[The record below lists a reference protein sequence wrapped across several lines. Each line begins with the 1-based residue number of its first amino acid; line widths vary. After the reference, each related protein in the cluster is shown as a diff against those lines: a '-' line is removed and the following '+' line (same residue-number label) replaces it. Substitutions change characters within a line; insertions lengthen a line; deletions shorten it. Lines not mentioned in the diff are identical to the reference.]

1 MRFKVVFDFIALTII
16 VKNTNPKGVVIVFV
30 HHSYGTRK
38 THQVLVEDWESGRSV
53 IMGKVIAQKRTN
65 PIARLFSCDQFVI
78 RRHFTKV
85 MAFAQSKEQYELSG
99 A

>member
-1 MRFKVVFDFIALTII
+1 
-16 VKNTNPKGVVIVFV
+16 
-30 HHSYGTRK
+30 
-38 THQVLVEDWESGRSV
+38 
-53 IMGKVIAQKRTN
+53 MGKVIAQKRTN

>member
-1 MRFKVVFDFIALTII
+1 MI
-16 VKNTNPKGVVIVFV
+16 G
-30 HHSYGTRK
+30 
-38 THQVLVEDWESGRSV
+38 DWESGRSV
-53 IMGKVIAQKRTN
+53 IMREVIAQKRAN
-65 PIARLFSCDQFVI
+65 PIARLFGCDQFII